1 MFKFFKKMKNLR
13 NTKKKFEDGVS
24 KKQMT
29 EYKLKPVYNKEID
42 AYELH
47 LITDTVI
54 KLDSEQMS
62 YLKENNFIAL

>member
-1 MFKFFKKMKNLR
+1 MFKFFKKMKNLKE
-13 NTKKKFEDGVS
+13 TKKKFENGIS

-54 KLDSEQMS
+54 KLDSEHMS
-62 YLKENNFIAL
+62 YLKENNFISL